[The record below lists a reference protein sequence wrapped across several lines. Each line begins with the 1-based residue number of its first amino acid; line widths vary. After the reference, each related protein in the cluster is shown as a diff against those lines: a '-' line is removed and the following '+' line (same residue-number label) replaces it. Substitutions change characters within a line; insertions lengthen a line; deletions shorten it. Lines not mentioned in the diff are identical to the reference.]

1 MAGRV
6 HPHRPAVISLAR
18 YLILV
23 RRQGMTRM
31 VDCRPAN
38 EADVLRADVTPLVE
52 ALGAVVDIEGLDLG
66 ILVVHGMHDS
76 PCLHCPSREQP
87 KHLEDE

>member
-23 RRQGMTRM
+23 RRQGVTRM
-31 VDCRPAN
+31 IDCSPAIQDGVTRVDLRPLC
-38 EADVLRADVTPLVE
+38 D
-52 ALGAVVDIEGLDLG
+52 ALGAELEL
-66 ILVVHGMHDS
+66 
-76 PCLHCPSREQP
+76 
-87 KHLEDE
+87 HLEDGFIVVHHRT